1 MLVTGYSPFGGNGHA
16 GATFANPSIQAVAAA
31 HSVSAAQVVL
41 RWNVQLGI
49 PVIPQATDPNYQAGA
64 YSNSSL
70 RNNVLL
76 NDCL

>member
-16 GATFANPSIQAVAAA
+16 GATFGNPSIQAVAAA

-49 PVIPQATDPNYQAGA
+49 PVIPQATNPNYQAGA
-64 YSNSSL
+64 SNSSL
-70 RNNVLL
+70 QNV
-76 NDCL
+76 